1 MALSLPYEFDTTPV
15 VKLILR
21 GMLALLVLV
30 LGGILYSLLISRSTA
45 AAVQL
50 LLCAAIITYF
60 GRLFFRNLIGSVG
73 TITSDTIVV
82 DSPHVAGFRLAG
94 PSGSF
99 SIRQFEAVR
108 VERVTNPIGIPI
120 ETQIGPHERVSLV
133 GRKGT
138 PNILVAR
145 TDDDEGRTL
154 GNELAAALKLP
165 YQEHLAPY

>member
-1 MALSLPYEFDTTPV
+1 MAITLPYEFDTSAA

-21 GMLALLVLV
+21 GLVALLVVVLV
-30 LGGILYSLLISRSTA
+30 GILYSLLISRSTA

-50 LLCAAIITYF
+50 LICAAIITYF
-60 GRLFFRNLIGSVG
+60 ARVFFTNLIGSVG
-73 TITSDTIVV
+73 TITSDRIVV

-99 SIRQFEAVR
+99 SVRQFEAVR
-108 VERVTNPIGIPI
+108 VERVTNPIGIPL

-133 GRKGT
+133 GRQGT
-138 PNILVAR
+138 PDILVAR

-165 YQEHLAPY
+165 YQERLAPY